1 MSSSVFPYT
10 SDQPVA
16 VGELRRPEALRVR
29 TRSKALGPAAHFIL
43 VYAVSVIFA
52 SVVRPE
58 LRELGWALATSTV
71 WVCALGLVY
80 RSRWLAPRSIG
91 LVMSTAVGTLAG
103 LAVISTIGFWVP
115 SLFPSAGALL
125 ALTITVFGVSLAFE
139 RLVRGYSRVRRVLV
153 VGNGDRA
160 AKVAWEVEEEA
171 DSEFECV
178 GMLSSLDGENER
190 PHRRPVEDAGDLGAM
205 IAFAKPD
212 IVVLANSDE
221 NPGPVFDAVV
231 SDQRPIGVVDL
242 PHFYEHAFGRVPISC
257 VSPRWFLGLIHLNQR
272 AYPRV
277 VKRMFDIF
285 TACLGLL
292 VTAPLWPA
300 IAVLVHRSGPG
311 GVLFRQK
318 RLGEGGRVF
327 EIVKF
332 RTMVDGAEANGEAVW
347 ALEDDPRVTRVG
359 RFLRRTRLDEIPQ
372 LWNVLRGDMSLVGPR
387 PERPEFLDVLNSQIP
402 YWTRRH
408 FVKPGITGWAQVRH
422 GYADDVDGTADKLA
436 YDLYYLKH
444 RSLVLDLAILLMTA
458 RILVT
463 GNGAR

>member
-1 MSSSVFPYT
+1 MSSTAYPYA

-16 VGELRRPEALRVR
+16 VGEPLPEALRVR
-29 TRSKALGPAAHFIL
+29 TRSKARAPAAHFVF
-43 VYAVSVIFA
+43 VYAVTVLLA
-52 SVVRPE
+52 SIVDPG
-58 LRELGWALATSTV
+58 LGKLGWALATSIA

-91 LVMSTAVGTLAG
+91 LMMSTAIGTLAG
-103 LAVISTIGFWVP
+103 LAAISTIGFWIP
-115 SLFPSAGALL
+115 SLVPSAGGLL
-125 ALTITVFGVSLAFE
+125 VLTIAVFGISFAFE
-139 RLVRGYSRVRRVLV
+139 RLLGGYSRVRRVLV
-153 VGNGDRA
+153 VGDDERA
-160 AKVAWEVEEEA
+160 ASVAWEVDEKA

-178 GMLSSLDGENER
+178 GTVGSQNGRSRSGS
-190 PHRRPVEDAGDLGAM
+190 EDTGDLEAM
-205 IAFAKPD
+205 IALAKPD
-212 IVVLANSDE
+212 IVVLADRDE

-231 SDQRPIGVVDL
+231 SSQRSVGVVDL

-277 VKRMFDIF
+277 AKRLLDIV
-285 TACLGLL
+285 TAVVGLL
-292 VTAPLWPA
+292 VTAPVWPV
-300 IAVLVHRSGPG
+300 IAVSVHRSGPG
-311 GVLFRQK
+311 GVFFRQM
-318 RLGEGGRVF
+318 RLGEGGRIF

-332 RTMVDGAEANGEAVW
+332 RTMVDGAEAGGGAVW
-347 ALEDDPRVTRVG
+347 ALEDDPRVTNVG

-372 LWNVLRGDMSLVGPR
+372 LWNVLRGDMSIVGPR
-387 PERPEFLDVLNSQIP
+387 PERPEFLNVLNAEVP

-422 GYADDVDGTADKLA
+422 GYADDVDGTAAKLA

>member
-1 MSSSVFPYT
+1 
-10 SDQPVA
+10 
-16 VGELRRPEALRVR
+16 
-29 TRSKALGPAAHFIL
+29 
-43 VYAVSVIFA
+43 
-52 SVVRPE
+52 
-58 LRELGWALATSTV
+58 
-71 WVCALGLVY
+71 
-80 RSRWLAPRSIG
+80 
-91 LVMSTAVGTLAG
+91 
-103 LAVISTIGFWVP
+103 
-115 SLFPSAGALL
+115 
-125 ALTITVFGVSLAFE
+125 
-139 RLVRGYSRVRRVLV
+139 
-153 VGNGDRA
+153 
-160 AKVAWEVEEEA
+160 
-171 DSEFECV
+171 
-178 GMLSSLDGENER
+178 
-190 PHRRPVEDAGDLGAM
+190 M
-205 IAFAKPD
+205 I
-212 IVVLANSDE
+212 LANRDE

-231 SDQRPIGVVDL
+231 SNQRSVGVVDL
-242 PHFYEHAFGRVPISC
+242 PHFCEHAFGRVPISC

-277 VKRMFDIF
+277 VKRLFDIL
-285 TACLGLL
+285 TAGVGLL
-292 VTAPLWPA
+292 VTAPLWPV
-300 IAVLVHRSGPG
+300 IAVVVHRSGPG

-332 RTMVDGAEANGEAVW
+332 RTMVDGAEANGKAVW

-372 LWNVLRGDMSLVGPR
+372 LWNVLRGDMSIVGPR
-387 PERPEFLDVLNSQIP
+387 PERPEFLEVLNSEIP

-463 GNGAR
+463 GSGAR